1 FALWKKSKPNEPAW
15 SSPWGMGK
23 SGWHLECSVMSIKYL
38 GETIDIHAGGEELIF
53 PHHENEIAQ
62 SEAYTGKPF
71 VRYWMHHG
79 LITIKAEKMAKSIG
93 NVILISELLER
104 YDADA
109 FRYFV
114 LSAHYRNPL
123 EYSEESMIA
132 AQNTM
137 NNVKRAIKKIEY
149 ALSYPSKEIKEEINI
164 EIEKFKEEIIKE
176 LSYDF
181 NTPKA
186 LALLIELTYKIADNA
201 NKINPEDLKE
211 YLKIIKELW
220 NALGF
225 FQEKK
230 LDKKEI
236 LIENLLKII
245 LEIRE
250 IEREKKNYELS
261 DSIREKLRK
270 LGIEIE
276 DTPYGT
282 FWFFK

>member
-1 FALWKKSKPNEPAW
+1 
-15 SSPWGMGK
+15 
-23 SGWHLECSVMSIKYL
+23 
-38 GETIDIHAGGEELIF
+38 
-53 PHHENEIAQ
+53 
-62 SEAYTGKPF
+62 
-71 VRYWMHHG
+71 
-79 LITIKAEKMAKSIG
+79 
-93 NVILISELLER
+93 
-104 YDADA
+104 
-109 FRYFV
+109 
-114 LSAHYRNPL
+114 
-123 EYSEESMIA
+123 
-132 AQNTM
+132 
-137 NNVKRAIKKIEY
+137 
-149 ALSYPSKEIKEEINI
+149 
-164 EIEKFKEEIIKE
+164 
-176 LSYDF
+176 DF

-201 NKINPEDLKE
+201 NKINSEDLKE
-211 YLKIIKELW
+211 SLKIIKELW

-236 LIENLLKII
+236 LIKDLLKII

>member
-1 FALWKKSKPNEPAW
+1 
-15 SSPWGMGK
+15 
-23 SGWHLECSVMSIKYL
+23 
-38 GETIDIHAGGEELIF
+38 
-53 PHHENEIAQ
+53 IAQ

-132 AQNTM
+132 AQNTI

-149 ALSYPSKEIKEEINI
+149 ALSHPSKEIKEKTNIN
-164 EIEKFKEEIIKE
+164 IEKFKEEIIKE

-211 YLKIIKELW
+211 SLKIIKELW